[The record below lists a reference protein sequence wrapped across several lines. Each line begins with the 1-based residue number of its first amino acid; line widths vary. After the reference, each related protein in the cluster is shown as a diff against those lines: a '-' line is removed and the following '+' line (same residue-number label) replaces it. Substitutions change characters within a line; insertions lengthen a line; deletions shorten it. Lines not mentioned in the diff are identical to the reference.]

1 MKDKSDLL
9 KIVAIINIIIT
20 ALFGLYILIFDLHI
34 FNHHNDSNISK
45 CINKFNCSTCENGV
59 ASCSYF
65 TGDGKIE
72 TGLKCPCNMEES
84 K

>member
-1 MKDKSDLL
+1 MKDKSNLL
-9 KIVAIINIIIT
+9 KVFAIINIIIT
-20 ALFGLYILIFDLHI
+20 TLFGLYILIFDLQI
-34 FNHHNDSNISK
+34 FNSHHHGGTSL
-45 CINKFNCSTCENGV
+45 CINTFNCSTCENGT